1 MANRSDITPELC
13 RQLLRY
19 EPETGELFWLFRPR
33 ELFADDRS
41 WKIWNTRFA
50 RQPALNS
57 PSNGYLVGAINY
69 VTVRAHRVAWAIYHD
84 VWPDIIDHINGNGL
98 DNRLANLRDV
108 SHCENMTN
116 LPRKGNNRS
125 GALGVYRF
133 GNRWAAEIRAKGT
146 KHWLGY
152 HKTFEAAVAARRDAA
167 LALGFHENHDRP
179 LT

>member
-19 EPETGELFWLFRPR
+19 EPETGLLFWLFRPR
-33 ELFADDRS
+33 ELFPDDRS

-50 RQPALNS
+50 RKPALNS

-69 VTVRAHRVAWAIYHD
+69 VTVRAHRVAWAISHG
-84 VWPDIIDHINGNGL
+84 VWPEIIDHINGDGT
-98 DNRLANLRDV
+98 DNRLVNLRDV
-108 SHCENMTN
+108 SQSENMTN
-116 LPRKGNNRS
+116 LPRKSNNTS

-133 GNRWAAEIRAKGT
+133 GNRWAAEIKAKGE

-152 HKTFEAAVAARRDAA
+152 HNTYEEAVSARRHAA
-167 LALGFHENHDRP
+167 TRLGFHENHDRAP
-179 LT
+179 T